1 MNVQVIIPAAGSG
14 KRFGALKQFLSLQ
27 GKPVLIHTLSA
38 FEQSSLIKGI
48 CVVTLETEVSS
59 TQKMIQ
65 EAGFKKVHHVI
76 AGGQERQ
83 DSVKKGFRSLPPCD
97 MVMVHDGVR
106 PFVTQEMIKT
116 LVSTTK
122 ESGAT
127 IVGLPIKETL
137 KKVREGCIIDTVDR
151 SEIWSIQTPQA
162 FRYDLLARA
171 IQKAEIDHFLG
182 TDEAMLVE
190 RMGVTVKIVLG
201 SPYNIKI
208 TLPEDLRI
216 AETLAQRQENI

>member
-27 GKPVLIHTLSA
+27 GKPVLLHTLSA
-38 FEQSSLIKGI
+38 FEQSSFIKGI
-48 CVVTLETEVSS
+48 CVVTLEKEVVS

-65 EAGFKKVHHVI
+65 EEGFKKVHHII

-83 DSVKKGFRSLPPCD
+83 DSVKKGFHALPPCD
-97 MVMVHDGVR
+97 IVMVHDGVR

-116 LVSTTK
+116 LVNTTK

-137 KKVREGCIIDTVDR
+137 KKVREGCVIDTVDR

-162 FRYDLLARA
+162 FRYDLFARA
-171 IQKAEIDHFLG
+171 IQKAETDHFLG

-190 RMGVTVKIVLG
+190 RMGVPVKIILG

-208 TLPEDLRI
+208 TLPEDLKI
-216 AETLAQRQENI
+216 AETLTQRQEHI